1 MKKSIFK
8 CRMLSKFLIVIIS
21 LSLSTLVTARQ
32 LDDVSL
38 PDSITI
44 EGTDTA
50 LMLNGMGYRTKFV
63 FNVYVGALYTESK
76 VKSNDELKA
85 LKGPKRV
92 VMHIV
97 YDEVSHDKMAAAWDE
112 GFEDNNSE
120 EQLKKLQSRL
130 TTFIAYFPD
139 LKAGAIVLLD
149 YLPGKG
155 TRVNINGDEK
165 GLIEGED
172 FNSALLDVWLGEEPA
187 DDDLKDAML
196 GHEDD

>member
-1 MKKSIFK
+1 MKKSVFK
-8 CRMLSKFLIVIIS
+8 CRMLSKFLILIIS

-38 PDSITI
+38 PDNITI

-50 LMLNGMGYRTKFV
+50 LVLNGMGYRTKFV

-139 LKAGAIVLLD
+139 LKAGDIVLLD

-187 DDDLKDAML
+187 DDDLKEAML
-196 GHEDD
+196 GGEDD